1 MRRRLFVAWI
11 VCSAISASAQVRRD
25 STQLVFW
32 AFGDVNLGRSVGK
45 ELLKGNVDYPFEHVR
60 DSLRTADVVFVNLES
75 QLSDQGG
82 ETQNPKDV
90 YAFCGPPEGALSLRK
105 ANISVVSTAN
115 NHAYDYGMRGLRETI
130 ESLQK
135 EDVQFTGTSQDSVG
149 KFPPVFIEK
158 NGIRLGIL
166 SYTEF
171 VNRKGGWQGRISVF
185 DRKRARLELAA
196 ARKFSDIVIASYHG
210 GSEYTDEPN
219 KFTQAQIRFLADAG
233 ADIVLGHHPH
243 VPQGIEQRNGSI
255 ILYSLGN
262 FVFYQPQH
270 YWTQTGIGV
279 EFVFTKRDST
289 VGVTSIRLLPVRAG
303 KQPRFELSDAERT
316 QLCERLQQYSNVTL
330 QPMATSFQVVVPQRD

>member
-185 DRKRARLELAA
+185 
-196 ARKFSDIVIASYHG
+196 
-210 GSEYTDEPN
+210 
-219 KFTQAQIRFLADAG
+219 
-233 ADIVLGHHPH
+233 
-243 VPQGIEQRNGSI
+243 
-255 ILYSLGN
+255 
-262 FVFYQPQH
+262 
-270 YWTQTGIGV
+270 
-279 EFVFTKRDST
+279 
-289 VGVTSIRLLPVRAG
+289 
-303 KQPRFELSDAERT
+303 
-316 QLCERLQQYSNVTL
+316 
-330 QPMATSFQVVVPQRD
+330 